1 MTIGKIALP
10 SKVNTANQMNGIH
23 KKNSMMKK
31 ALRYCC
37 FFVFLL
43 ISAQL
48 SAQTV
53 QDALRLSTFDWSGTA
68 RAAAVGG
75 GMGALGADFSVA
87 STNPAGLAWFRSSDF
102 TITPTLWAYNTD
114 AQLQNGTS
122 SSTST
127 NGNRF
132 GLDNFGIVVANQ
144 PMRSVDW
151 RSSNFAIG
159 LNRLANFNQ
168 TFEYSGQS
176 LGSRM
181 DRFAEL
187 ANSNGIDDLYEASVA
202 FDALGLIDDNG
213 TFRTDIERNPDAP
226 ISKTQTVTTTGSINE
241 LVFSLAGNYQE
252 KIMIGLTLGIPFV
265 NLTDNRVY
273 RETDPGDDIPVF
285 EAMQFEE
292 NLRTTGAGINL
303 KLGLIYRI
311 NQMSRVGLAIH
322 TPTAYS
328 LEDSYETQMQ
338 YDYSENGLQS
348 GFAQSPADVLPFE
361 YTLVTP
367 WRFIGSAG
375 FIINKSG
382 FISGDIEWVN
392 YGGARFRY
400 QDFPTA
406 EQEINDDIQDGL
418 ASALNIR
425 VGGEFVYEMLR
436 FRAGIGLLQ
445 AGITDNSDIQQVY
458 SAGVGYRRN
467 AFSIDAAYR
476 LQTGDDTFTPY
487 QITNGIEQSVA
498 KDFTNNRI
506 IVTLGLK
513 F

>member
-1 MTIGKIALP
+1 
-10 SKVNTANQMNGIH
+10 
-23 KKNSMMKK
+23 MMKQV
-31 ALRYCC
+31 LRSLCA
-37 FFVFLL
+37 FLVL
-43 ISAQL
+43 LTTSQL

-75 GMGALGADFSVA
+75 SMGALGADFSVA
-87 STNPAGLAWFRSSDF
+87 STNPAGLAWFRTSDF
-102 TITPTLWAYNTD
+102 TITPSLWAFNTE
-114 AQLQNGTS
+114 AELNTGTS
-122 SSTST
+122 NVMST
-127 NGNRF
+127 NGNKF

-144 PMRSVDW
+144 PFRSMNW

-168 TFEYSGQS
+168 TFEYSGS
-176 LGSRM
+176 SVGSRM

-187 ANSNGIDDLYEASVA
+187 ANSSGIDDLYEASIA

-213 TFRTDIERNPDAP
+213 VFRTDMERNPNAS
-226 ISKTQTVTTTGSINE
+226 ISKTQTVTTTGGINE
-241 LVFSLAGNYQE
+241 LVFSIAGNYRD
-252 KIMIGLTLGIPFV
+252 KIMLGVTLGVPFV
-265 NLTDNRVY
+265 NLTDRRVY
-273 RETDPGDDIPVF
+273 RETDPSDEVPVF

-292 NLRTTGAGINL
+292 NLRTTGAGVNL
-303 KLGLIYRI
+303 KLGMIYRI

-322 TPTAYS
+322 TPTAFS
-328 LEDSYETQMQ
+328 LQDAYDTQMQ
-338 YDYSENGLQS
+338 YDYNEGGLQS
-348 GFAQSPADVLPFE
+348 GFARSPSDILPFE

-367 WRFIGSAG
+367 WRIIGSAG

-418 ASALNIR
+418 NNALNIR
-425 VGGEFVYEMLR
+425 VGGEYVYQMLR
-436 FRAGIGLLQ
+436 FRGGIGLLQ

-476 LQTGDDTFTPY
+476 LQTGEDTFIPY
-487 QITNGIEQSVA
+487 TTTNAPEQSVA
-498 KDFTNNRI
+498 KNFTNNRI
-506 IVTLGLK
+506 IITLGLK

>member
-1 MTIGKIALP
+1 M
-10 SKVNTANQMNGIH
+10 SGIQ
-23 KKNSMMKK
+23 KNSMMKK
-31 ALRYCC
+31 VLRYCC
-37 FFVFLL
+37 ALVFLI

-114 AQLQNGTS
+114 AQLQNGNNGP
-122 SSTST
+122 TST

-144 PMRSVDW
+144 PMRSLNW
-151 RSSNFAIG
+151 RTSNFAIG

-168 TFEYSGQS
+168 TFEYNGQS
-176 LGSRM
+176 VGSRM

-187 ANSNGIDDLYEASVA
+187 ANTSGIDDLYEASVA
-202 FDALGLIDDNG
+202 FDALGLIEDGNV
-213 TFRTDIERNPDAP
+213 FRTDIERNPDAP
-226 ISKTQTVTTTGSINE
+226 IAKTQTVTTSGSINE

-252 KIMIGLTLGIPFV
+252 RIMIGLTLGIPFV

-303 KLGLIYRI
+303 KLGMIYRI

-400 QDFPTA
+400 QDFPAA

-445 AGITDNSDIQQVY
+445 AGITDNSDLQQVY

-476 LQTGDDTFTPY
+476 LQTGEDTFTPY
-487 QITNGIEQSVA
+487 QISNGIEQTVA